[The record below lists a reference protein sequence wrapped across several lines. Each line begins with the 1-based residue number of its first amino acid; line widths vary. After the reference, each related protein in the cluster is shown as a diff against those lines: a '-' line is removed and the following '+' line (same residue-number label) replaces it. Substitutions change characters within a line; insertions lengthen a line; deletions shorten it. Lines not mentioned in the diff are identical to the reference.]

1 MQCSND
7 SHSHSELCESRRAVY
22 GRYPVRV
29 RRKAA
34 VTLADELAP
43 SRQVFV
49 TFEQVYDTIANHGI
63 A

>member
-1 MQCSND
+1 
-7 SHSHSELCESRRAVY
+7 
-22 GRYPVRV
+22 VRV

-34 VTLADELAP
+34 VTPADELAP

-49 TFEQVYDTIANHGI
+49 TLEQVYDTIANHGI